1 MIVSL
6 NEIETAAYRAALGVG
21 LDHGLA
27 QDAGAI
33 AVKLVPSRPDGLAI
47 LLRALNF
54 ADANRIAPPVFVRE
68 GQHFRPRHAVLP
80 SLVAGPIAADLRRAE
95 PDAAVDTSRADEP
108 AIVELCLSPPAGNAP
123 DHGVAVTGGL
133 WQDLQRLAART
144 YVPASETSR
153 LMGAGAGLR
162 DTD

>member
-6 NEIETAAYRAALGVG
+6 NEIETTAYRAALGVG

-33 AVKLVPSRPDGLAI
+33 AAKLLASRPDGLAI
-47 LLRALNF
+47 LLRALAF
-54 ADANRIAPPVFVRE
+54 ADAHRIAPPVFVRDSRR
-68 GQHFRPRHAVLP
+68 FRPRHGVLP
-80 SLVAGPIAADLRRAE
+80 SLVAGPVAADLRRAD
-95 PDAAVDTSRADEP
+95 PDATVDTSLADEP
-108 AIVELCLSPPAGNAP
+108 AIVELCLSPPAGNVP
-123 DHGVAVTGGL
+123 DRGVAVSDSL
-133 WQDLQRLAART
+133 WRNLQHLAART

-162 DTD
+162 DAD